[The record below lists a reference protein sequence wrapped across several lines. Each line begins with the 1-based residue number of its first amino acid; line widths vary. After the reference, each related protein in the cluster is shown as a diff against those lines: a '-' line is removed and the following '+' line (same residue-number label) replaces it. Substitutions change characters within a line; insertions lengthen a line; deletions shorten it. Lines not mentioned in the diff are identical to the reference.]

1 MTLDFQ
7 QIREQIKKLGE
18 KAPSRTQKLE
28 ALYEQAHVVLQS
40 NAQELENLR
49 FRVRQV
55 VDNYDLLVRC
65 ALPISEPLDAH
76 LPPPPLPQEATIL
89 AADGSQIA
97 PDRHAAV
104 DFCLINVGAIK
115 MHQGLVEAPSLT
127 VMSRLFYDEDLYTAG
142 GLITDATLA
151 LIRDLNERRML
162 AELAIT
168 SAPPV
173 ITFTDGQMELWG
185 RVSDGMPTSE
195 FQKRLDEYL
204 GVLEHLCEHDV
215 ITAGYV
221 DKPAANHVVRLLEV
235 ALLPESEL
243 PRIRESYP
251 LRGVRDINLFSALL
265 APGERSAVF
274 GIQSRSASYYRDS
287 LSLHFFYLNV
297 GRNDHPWLSR
307 VEIPAWVAEN
317 EKHLNQLH
325 AVLLEQCRILG
336 SRPYPYLLH
345 RAHELAIVSLEE
357 KEQVESMITLEL
369 HKQSI
374 PFGALSQKQALKDAN
389 RKKGYKK

>member
-1 MTLDFQ
+1 MPTSLPHLCP
-7 QIREQIKKLGE
+7 R
-18 KAPSRTQKLE
+18 
-28 ALYEQAHVVLQS
+28 
-40 NAQELENLR
+40 
-49 FRVRQV
+49 RQ
-55 VDNYDLLVRC
+55 LFW
-65 ALPISEPLDAH
+65 LP
-76 LPPPPLPQEATIL
+76 TV
-89 AADGSQIA
+89 SQIA

-151 LIRDLNERRML
+151 LIRDLNERWML

-243 PRIRESYP
+243 PRIRDSYP

-297 GRNDHPWLSR
+297 GRNNHPWLSR

-317 EKHLNQLH
+317 EKP
-325 AVLLEQCRILG
+325 
-336 SRPYPYLLH
+336 S
-345 RAHELAIVSLEE
+345 
-357 KEQVESMITLEL
+357 
-369 HKQSI
+369 QSI
-374 PFGALSQKQALKDAN
+374 TCCTARTMPYFWALAPILTYYIALMNWQLSALRRKN
-389 RKKGYKK
+389 R

>member
-7 QIREQIKKLGE
+7 QIREQIKKLGD

-49 FRVRQV
+49 FRVCQV
-55 VDNYDLLVRC
+55 VDNYDPFVRC

-76 LPPPPLPQEATIL
+76 LPLPPLPQEATIL

-115 MHQGLVEAPSLT
+115 MHQGLDEAPSLT

-317 EKHLNQLH
+317 ENHLNQLH

-369 HKQSI
+369 HKQNI
-374 PFGALSQKQALKDAN
+374 PFGAPSQKQALKDAN

>member
-1 MTLDFQ
+1 
-7 QIREQIKKLGE
+7 
-18 KAPSRTQKLE
+18 
-28 ALYEQAHVVLQS
+28 
-40 NAQELENLR
+40 
-49 FRVRQV
+49 
-55 VDNYDLLVRC
+55 
-65 ALPISEPLDAH
+65 
-76 LPPPPLPQEATIL
+76 
-89 AADGSQIA
+89 
-97 PDRHAAV
+97 
-104 DFCLINVGAIK
+104 
-115 MHQGLVEAPSLT
+115 
-127 VMSRLFYDEDLYTAG
+127 
-142 GLITDATLA
+142 LITDATLA

-317 EKHLNQLH
+317 ENHLNQLH